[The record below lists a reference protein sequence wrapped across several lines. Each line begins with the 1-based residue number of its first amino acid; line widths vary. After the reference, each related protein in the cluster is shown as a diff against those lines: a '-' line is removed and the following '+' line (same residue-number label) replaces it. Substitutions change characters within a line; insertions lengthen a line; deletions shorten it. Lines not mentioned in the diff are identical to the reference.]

1 MDQRT
6 LESSALRIRTH
17 CIHIDNRQL
26 MSVTGVR
33 DVISFNEQEVQLM
46 TDAGELRIDGN
57 ELHVTKLNL
66 EDGQVTLEGEV
77 IALEYAEEQEER
89 GGLFSRMF
97 K

>member
-57 ELHVTKLNL
+57 ELHVTKLTL

>member
-33 DVISFNEQEVQLM
+33 EVISFNEQEVQLM

>member
-1 MDQRT
+1 
-6 LESSALRIRTH
+6 
-17 CIHIDNRQL
+17 

-33 DVISFNEQEVQLM
+33 EVISFNEQEVQLM